1 MLLSRPTTRCSH
13 LRCPKIHHEA
23 TLYDEETRHI
33 IIKETI
39 FQEDRNRGGRANR
52 RRLFSPVQGICRS
65 TDIWLFHRRKF
76 RSGSF
81 AVLCVDFSL
90 KIISASIICLIGL
103 TLFLCMGTFA
113 PAQSTTF
120 KARLSPVS
128 MDASMRST
136 VAGSG
141 SVSAH
146 LTSSKLLINGS
157 FEGLLSPAT
166 VVQVRESTV
175 TGVRGP
181 AIFNLTIT
189 KATSGTISGSIDL
202 TPEQVE
208 ALRKGRFYVQIDS
221 EKAPEG
227 NLWGWLLP

>member
-13 LRCPKIHHEA
+13 LRCPEIHHQA

-39 FQEDRNRGGRANR
+39 FQKDRNRSGRANR
-52 RRLFSPVQGICRS
+52 LIM
-65 TDIWLFHRRKF
+65 H
-76 RSGSF
+76 
-81 AVLCVDFSL
+81 
-90 KIISASIICLIGL
+90 LIGL
-103 TLFLCMGTFA
+103 ALFLCVGTFA
-113 PAQSTTF
+113 AAQSATF

-146 LTSSKLLINGS
+146 LTGSELLINGS

-166 VVQVRESTV
+166 DAQVRESTV

-189 KATSGTISGSIDL
+189 EDTSGTTSGSIDL
-202 TPEQVE
+202 TPEQAE
-208 ALRKGRFYVQIDS
+208 ALRKGRLYVQIDS

>member
-1 MLLSRPTTRCSH
+1 M
-13 LRCPKIHHEA
+13 A
-23 TLYDEETRHI
+23 TLLCC
-33 IIKETI
+33 
-39 FQEDRNRGGRANR
+39 GGH
-52 RRLFSPVQGICRS
+52 FG
-65 TDIWLFHRRKF
+65 
-76 RSGSF
+76 
-81 AVLCVDFSL
+81 L
-90 KIISASIICLIGL
+90 KILSMSIKRLIGL
-103 TLFLCMGTFA
+103 TMFLCMGTFA
-113 PAQSTTF
+113 RAQATAF
-120 KARLSPVS
+120 KTRLSPVS

-146 LTSSKLLINGS
+146 STGSKLMIDGT

-166 VVQVRESTV
+166 VVQMRESTV

-181 AIFNLTIT
+181 VIFNLTIT
-189 KATSGTISGSIDL
+189 KATSGTIGGSIDL

-208 ALRKGRFYVQIDS
+208 ALHKGRFYVQIDS